1 MSIVTENPKSY
12 LGRREYS
19 FQFDRIIIIMIIIGV
34 SRFQFGS
41 NWQSLTVIT
50 VDLSS
55 RVTFLQAVRQ
65 ELTFTFFA

>member
-1 MSIVTENPKSY
+1 MKADFVTFIEKISVI
-12 LGRREYS
+12 
-19 FQFDRIIIIMIIIGV
+19 DMIIIIRV

-41 NWQSLTVIT
+41 NWESLTVIT

-65 ELTFTFFA
+65 ELTFAFFA

>member
-1 MSIVTENPKSY
+1 MFPTRLFVY
-12 LGRREYS
+12 
-19 FQFDRIIIIMIIIGV
+19 IIIIIRV

-41 NWQSLTVIT
+41 NWQSLTVNT

-65 ELTFTFFA
+65 DVMLDVYIAILC